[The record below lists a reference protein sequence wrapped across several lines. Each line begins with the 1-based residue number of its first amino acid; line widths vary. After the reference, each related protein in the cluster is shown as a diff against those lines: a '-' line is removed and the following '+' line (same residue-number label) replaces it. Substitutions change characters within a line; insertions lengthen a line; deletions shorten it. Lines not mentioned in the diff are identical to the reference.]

1 MQSGV
6 EIVFTGEEIAS
17 AMKSELDRIDNESK
31 QIDII
36 LKNLKPGPPF
46 VFNIKELG
54 VREKYTLVGTQ
65 QKIDRDNKTLKI
77 AISVKPNYGN
87 YFKNLENSLKHV
99 ADKHISEE
107 IIMGVKSNS
116 FVYFPFSKESQ
127 TTCETWTKT
136 NKIVFL
142 NDIYDTFGARSLN
155 QYYHGR
161 KKRKK
166 SQFLRSFRGTNY
178 HANATIMTFYDP
190 TVYQKVLDIAKNH
203 ISTETFSISF
213 LDKNGDN
220 VITSISGVYDNIN
233 GNITIDNNTSTAEG
247 KITKPKYENVYDQQ
261 LGWVR
266 KNIVQVSYLS
276 TEYTNEKKEEMNS
289 FFYEGKKYKPRY
301 NVYTNNYTQSR
312 PAGNFIEYITNENG
326 SFLKQSFY
334 SLVGVTASVLPFTV
348 ALSNKIE
355 FENSNIQPYGFSSN
369 YNPYNKRVT
378 TTGVIAAVGGIGFG
392 SWFTSLFFSPRKVL
406 KTSEKEQVSI
416 FNSDT
421 DFLSNRVTLNA
432 EKLEKIQSSH
442 EIYNWNIFREDNNT
456 IGVFYIEIPLQL
468 EQIEKIEKIEIQ

>member
-1 MQSGV
+1 MG
-6 EIVFTGEEIAS
+6 
-17 AMKSELDRIDNESK
+17 
-31 QIDII
+31 
-36 LKNLKPGPPF
+36 
-46 VFNIKELG
+46 IK
-54 VREKYTLVGTQ
+54 
-65 QKIDRDNKTLKI
+65 
-77 AISVKPNYGN
+77 
-87 YFKNLENSLKHV
+87 
-99 ADKHISEE
+99 
-107 IIMGVKSNS
+107 
-116 FVYFPFSKESQ
+116 
-127 TTCETWTKT
+127 
-136 NKIVFL
+136 
-142 NDIYDTFGARSLN
+142 
-155 QYYHGR
+155 
-161 KKRKK
+161 
-166 SQFLRSFRGTNY
+166 
-178 HANATIMTFYDP
+178 
-190 TVYQKVLDIAKNH
+190 
-203 ISTETFSISF
+203 
-213 LDKNGDN
+213 
-220 VITSISGVYDNIN
+220 
-233 GNITIDNNTSTAEG
+233 
-247 KITKPKYENVYDQQ
+247 
-261 LGWVR
+261 
-266 KNIVQVSYLS
+266 
-276 TEYTNEKKEEMNS
+276 
-289 FFYEGKKYKPRY
+289 
-301 NVYTNNYTQSR
+301 
-312 PAGNFIEYITNENG
+312 FIEYITNENG